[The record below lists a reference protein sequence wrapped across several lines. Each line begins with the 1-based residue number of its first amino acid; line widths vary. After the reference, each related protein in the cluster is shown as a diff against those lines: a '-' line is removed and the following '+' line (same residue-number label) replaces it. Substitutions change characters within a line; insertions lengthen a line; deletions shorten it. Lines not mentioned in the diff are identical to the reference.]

1 MYGSTTPPPPASVTH
16 DRISKCKWPASF
28 SDTATVLVKLKKKK
42 KRIKNITLDLP
53 WRKKRM
59 NNLLPAD
66 VGIQGRRGQVNV
78 ANDFY
83 TENSRRLSTLDTFQK
98 SNYVEH
104 LAN

>member
-1 MYGSTTPPPPASVTH
+1 MLLWFWAPCG
-16 DRISKCKWPASF
+16 
-28 SDTATVLVKLKKKK
+28 DTATVLVKLKKKK

-66 VGIQGRRGQVNV
+66 VGIQGRRGQVMLLTTFTLKTL
-78 ANDFY
+78 AGC
-83 TENSRRLSTLDTFQK
+83 RHLDTFQK

>member
-1 MYGSTTPPPPASVTH
+1 MLLWFWAPCG
-16 DRISKCKWPASF
+16 
-28 SDTATVLVKLKKKK
+28 DTATVLVKLKKKK

-78 ANDFY
+78 ANDFC
-83 TENSRRLSTLDTFQK
+83 TENSRRLSTFGHFSEVELCWTF
-98 SNYVEH
+98 S
-104 LAN
+104 

>member
-1 MYGSTTPPPPASVTH
+1 MLLWFWAPCG
-16 DRISKCKWPASF
+16 
-28 SDTATVLVKLKKKK
+28 DTATVLVKLKKKK

-83 TENSRRLSTLDTFQK
+83 TETLAGCRHLDTFQK
-98 SNYVEH
+98 SNCVEH